1 MSLFI
6 ALICDDTDL
15 YGRTGLMFYELNT
28 WDLLGRNPWKRSP
41 DDHPEESFEGS
52 VNQYAQI
59 TLLVDPNA
67 ICTDQAMISDENAA
81 STALFAESK
90 LATTVASDSIVSI
103 PNILPD
109 G

>member
-1 MSLFI
+1 
-6 ALICDDTDL
+6 
-15 YGRTGLMFYELNT
+15 MFYELNT

-67 ICTDQAMISDENAA
+67 SFIDQAMISNKTTA
-81 STALFAESK
+81 STALVAESK
-90 LATTVASDSIVSI
+90 LAVTVASDTVISI
-103 PNILPD
+103 PNLLPD